1 MSRLIR
7 MDRTGHSV
15 LAEWSPADATAT
27 AAAAA
32 AETLR
37 DELAQ
42 GYIAVLSNGAA
53 GAEQVRELPDDDEAM
68 IILRRPIAGG

>member
-27 AAAAA
+27 AAA